1 MIVVFIGIALLAFIV
16 IGNGSKSST
25 TTTST
30 ATPSESAAATMSA
43 APETSEAAT
52 SPAAALA
59 NHEAPVGIV
68 AHYTASGATIFWKAP
83 TASEGITGYTIEISS
98 NGGAFAA
105 AGKVDG
111 AMMEYAVTKSD
122 AAGWS
127 SFKVSTVYSD
137 GQVIAGKVF
146 GLPGQY
152 AGS

>member
-1 MIVVFIGIALLAFIV
+1 
-16 IGNGSKSST
+16 
-25 TTTST
+25 
-30 ATPSESAAATMSA
+30 MSA

-59 NHEAPVGIV
+59 NHQAPVGIV

-105 AGKVDG
+105 AGKVDS

-152 AGS
+152 SGS

>member
-1 MIVVFIGIALLAFIV
+1 MIIVFIGIALLAFIV
-16 IGNGSKSST
+16 ISNGSKSST
-25 TTTST
+25 TTTS
-30 ATPSESAAATMSA
+30 ATPTASAAATMSA
-43 APETSEAAT
+43 APAT
-52 SPAAALA
+52 SAAPSTSTAAVA

-68 AHYTASGATIFWKAP
+68 AHYTASGATIFWGAP

-105 AGKVDG
+105 AGKVDA
-111 AMMEYAVTKSD
+111 AMMEYPVTKSD
-122 AAGWS
+122 ATGWS

-152 AGS
+152 SGS

>member
-25 TTTST
+25 TTTS
-30 ATPSESAAATMSA
+30 ATPTASAASTMSA
-43 APETSEAAT
+43 APTTSASASTSTAAV
-52 SPAAALA
+52 A

-68 AHYTASGATIFWKAP
+68 AHYTATGATIFWGAP

-105 AGKVDG
+105 AGNVDG
-111 AMMEYAVTKSD
+111 ATKQYAVTKSD
-122 AAGWS
+122 TTGWS
-127 SFKVSTVYSD
+127 SFRVSTLYSD
-137 GQVIAGKVF
+137 GQVISGKVF

>member
-1 MIVVFIGIALLAFIV
+1 
-16 IGNGSKSST
+16 
-25 TTTST
+25 
-30 ATPSESAAATMSA
+30 MSA

-52 SPAAALA
+52 SPAAVLA

-68 AHYTASGATIFWKAP
+68 AHYTASGATIFWGAP

-105 AGKVDG
+105 GGKVDG

-152 AGS
+152 SGS

>member
-1 MIVVFIGIALLAFIV
+1 
-16 IGNGSKSST
+16 
-25 TTTST
+25 
-30 ATPSESAAATMSA
+30 MSA
-43 APETSEAAT
+43 APATSEAA
-52 SPAAALA
+52 SAATGTVA

-111 AMMEYAVTKSD
+111 AMMEYPVTKSD

-152 AGS
+152 SGS